1 MMPAAYFEIPKPDE
15 VPLDQ
20 MPKKAVGGLWDCEFN
35 KWLQE
40 WYFSNNE
47 MYNAADEVGRSGFAF
62 CVLDSSGEY
71 VEESGF

>member
-1 MMPAAYFEIPKPDE
+1 MMVAYFEIPLASE
-15 VPLDQ
+15 VPVAQ
-20 MPKKAVGGLWDCEFN
+20 MPENAVGGLWDCEFN

-40 WYFSNNE
+40 WYTSNNE

-71 VEESGF
+71 VEESGL